1 MREEQPYDWIEERAG
16 QVQPVVRSMMEAAL
30 QACRKLHG

>member
-1 MREEQPYDWIEERAG
+1 MREEPPYEYDETRAA
-16 QVQPVVRSMMEAAL
+16 QVQPVVREMVEAAL